1 MRRGCGCLLGLLA
14 LAIGLGTLVWAATFL
29 LGSPEPAAG
38 TPWTAADLS
47 TARRKLDA
55 LRRQEGP
62 LLEVALSERELAAI
76 ATRHL
81 AEELD
86 PDIPEVSVRIPG
98 RGTIHVGARLPI
110 RYAADEIGLGWLID
124 LLPRRW
130 GERPLWVQLDIAP
143 RFGTRH
149 GRRFLRLD
157 ATRLYLGRLRVP
169 SLLHRIILRP
179 SVIGSLELG
188 LPVSVQS
195 VTTEPGRLVLRQH
208 R

>member
-81 AEELD
+81 AV
-86 PDIPEVSVRIPG
+86 PEAGS
-98 RGTIHVGARLPI
+98 
-110 RYAADEIGLGWLID
+110 LG
-124 LLPRRW
+124 
-130 GERPLWVQLDIAP
+130 
-143 RFGTRH
+143 
-149 GRRFLRLD
+149 
-157 ATRLYLGRLRVP
+157 
-169 SLLHRIILRP
+169 
-179 SVIGSLELG
+179 VIGAGWQARTQVGSQPWANSSAHPSHFVAG
-188 LPVSVQS
+188 P
-195 VTTEPGRLVLRQH
+195 
-208 R
+208 